1 MAPDYNVDD
10 ILEEIRR
17 KKQREAQQAGGDTYS
32 APSAPR
38 QTSVSRQPP
47 AVPRPRPAQQ
57 PPQTDAA
64 SGRQPARPSST
75 RQQAGAPYYAP
86 RAHSSG
92 AGKAQTPPSAARPR
106 RPQEPGQTPS
116 HPAGQVRR
124 SQQRAEDGGYPPTSS
139 RRAPASRR
147 TPDPTAAQGETYGE
161 GFSFRASEPSAA
173 EPQQQERTKTGGQK
187 FGGEEE
193 PFQLNFSLDDGP
205 SAGAPRPA
213 DATRM
218 DIPFSKRRKEA
229 VDSTQE
235 MEPPVPSKRSRRS
248 RRERPESIVQSQ
260 WKDSYAEQ
268 ERYEQEEASDD
279 DFASPADAPY
289 VAKDLKSIRIGLMVK
304 FLLTLILG
312 AVSAYLAFSLR
323 MLPFGKLLG
332 LKDDYRLA
340 LPPFMWPEEDMR
352 VFLIVNL
359 VVMVLAAIVA
369 SNVVGS
375 GFSAFFR
382 LRADSDSPAALAT
395 LGALVQ
401 GIVLTIF
408 PDTVLESEHIS
419 LYFPVAIFAL
429 ACNLAGRLVMMRRVE
444 RNFRFLTSNK
454 EKYALAQIQ
463 SRDFAREFSRG
474 LGPDVDKVAYS
485 APAGFFSGFLDKS
498 YAPDY
503 SDSFSRLS
511 VPIVFVLSIVVGVG
525 TALFAKSGDVDV
537 ANTAVSAF
545 AAVLCITAPFAGAI
559 FPNLMLGRV
568 SKQLIRRGAMLTGY
582 ESAEDFADTSAV
594 VVSDKDLFSS
604 ESVMLHGMKVFA
616 EKRIDEAILDAASV
630 ILSCDGIM
638 SAAFINMIGGKRSM
652 LKKVDSVVYEDGMG
666 ISAWVDGKRVL
677 IGSRELMQN
686 HDIAAPSKDF
696 ESRYAR
702 DGRRVLYISNSGEL
716 SAMFVVSYN
725 ADPAAIESIREM
737 ERNGIAII
745 VYTTDPNI
753 TNDLVAMEFG
763 IKRTRV
769 RVLPAKLHGE
779 YAFLV
784 RPKERIAANG
794 VHSGGLRGV
803 SLLMRASNAVRKSVM
818 TATIVQV
825 VGIIVGYGLV
835 TLMSFTGS
843 LASASFWVILLFNLA
858 WMLVTLVTASIQKS

>member
-1 MAPDYNVDD
+1 
-10 ILEEIRR
+10 
-17 KKQREAQQAGGDTYS
+17 
-32 APSAPR
+32 
-38 QTSVSRQPP
+38 
-47 AVPRPRPAQQ
+47 
-57 PPQTDAA
+57 
-64 SGRQPARPSST
+64 
-75 RQQAGAPYYAP
+75 
-86 RAHSSG
+86 
-92 AGKAQTPPSAARPR
+92 
-106 RPQEPGQTPS
+106 
-116 HPAGQVRR
+116 
-124 SQQRAEDGGYPPTSS
+124 
-139 RRAPASRR
+139 
-147 TPDPTAAQGETYGE
+147 
-161 GFSFRASEPSAA
+161 
-173 EPQQQERTKTGGQK
+173 
-187 FGGEEE
+187 
-193 PFQLNFSLDDGP
+193 
-205 SAGAPRPA
+205 
-213 DATRM
+213 
-218 DIPFSKRRKEA
+218 
-229 VDSTQE
+229 
-235 MEPPVPSKRSRRS
+235 
-248 RRERPESIVQSQ
+248 
-260 WKDSYAEQ
+260 
-268 ERYEQEEASDD
+268 
-279 DFASPADAPY
+279 
-289 VAKDLKSIRIGLMVK
+289 
-304 FLLTLILG
+304 
-312 AVSAYLAFSLR
+312 
-323 MLPFGKLLG
+323 
-332 LKDDYRLA
+332 
-340 LPPFMWPEEDMR
+340 
-352 VFLIVNL
+352 
-359 VVMVLAAIVA
+359 
-369 SNVVGS
+369 
-375 GFSAFFR
+375 
-382 LRADSDSPAALAT
+382 
-395 LGALVQ
+395 
-401 GIVLTIF
+401 
-408 PDTVLESEHIS
+408 
-419 LYFPVAIFAL
+419 
-429 ACNLAGRLVMMRRVE
+429 MMRRVE